1 MFGARVSLKQVL
13 DVKEGLLVL
22 TADAININKKV
33 FKYCMLVSLIQLIQI
48 SSITKRSVL
57 LIINIDK
64 GKSYRRSYF
73 EISLCN

>member
-1 MFGARVSLKQVL
+1 MFGARVSLKQVI

-22 TADAININKKV
+22 TVDDIKINKKV
-33 FKYCMLVSLIQLIQI
+33 FKYCMLVSLIKLIQI

-73 EISLCN
+73 EISLRN